1 MMAQRSRDG
10 IPLIGDKR
18 REVLQ
23 ACVDL
28 KAETG
33 SDTEAAK
40 RMGIPRPTFQSRLR
54 AARLDGIFPTPKKVT
69 PSAYEIPNGIDLS
82 PNAVHIE
89 GRVKALIISDVH
101 IPYHVKAAVDVA
113 IADAVKFGAD
123 HIILNGDIMD
133 CGSMSRYT
141 KSWGDRIGWTTEK
154 ETAQSFLSALRKAF
168 PKARI
173 MWRPGNHERRL
184 PAYLSNNVEA
194 LQNEP
199 SLELRNL
206 VGIQGYGV
214 EWIEDNAP
222 LSLGSLHVRHGDE
235 WRIGAGVVSPAKIAN
250 ERARGN
256 IIIGHFHRHSE
267 HTPRSIDDSVT
278 GGWSTGCLCNL
289 RPAYMPEN
297 QWVHGYALV
306 DIDGDGFDMLNRKI
320 IHGRAR

>member
-1 MMAQRSRDG
+1 MNKGANTAILPRYGEER
-10 IPLIGDKR
+10 KR
-18 REVLQ
+18 ILQ
-23 ACVDL
+23 SAVDL
-28 KAETG
+28 YSENASQHKCA
-33 SDTEAAK
+33 
-40 RMGIPRPTFQSRLR
+40 RHFGIARVTFQHWLST
-54 AARLDGIFPTPKKVT
+54 ARGEGIFPTPKKVT
-69 PSAYEIPNGIDLS
+69 PLPYEIPEGLDLG
-82 PNAVHIE
+82 PEPIHIE
-89 GRVKALIISDVH
+89 GDAKALIISDVH
-101 IPYHVKAAVDVA
+101 IPYHVKSAVDVA
-113 IADAVKFGAD
+113 IADGVKFGCT
-123 HIILNGDIMD
+123 HVILNGDIMD
-133 CGSMSRYT
+133 CGAMSRYT

-154 ETAQSFLSALRKAF
+154 ETAQAFFSALRKAF

-206 VGIQGYGV
+206 VGLSGYGI
-214 EWIEDNAP
+214 EWIEDNSQ
-222 LSLGSLHVRHGDE
+222 LSLGSLHIRHGDE

-256 IIIGHFHRHSE
+256 VIIGHFHRHSE

-289 RPAYMPEN
+289 RPSYMPEN